1 MKKTF
6 GPDQK
11 KNKIAS
17 RNSDKN
23 SVEESKYDPLKDL
36 IDRMDETESINQ
48 KKSSRSNSS
57 NSPSFK
63 FYQNK
68 IPNTLN
74 KR

>member
-17 RNSDKN
+17 RDSDKI

-36 IDRMDETESINQ
+36 IDGMDETESINQ
-48 KKSSRSNSS
+48 KKSSRRNSS
-57 NSPSFK
+57 NSPGFK
-63 FYQNK
+63 F
-68 IPNTLN
+68 
-74 KR
+74 